1 MQYSTYIS
9 DTPVT
14 LKQGESHQT
23 KNDNV
28 DPKQGY
34 NYAKFERSCFN
45 GVREKHN
52 IIFFVSNQEIC
63 KLSPLDMCYHQK
75 RWYIYELLE
84 ILNNPM
90 KCQLNQIR
98 T

>member
-28 DPKQGY
+28 DPKQVMIMQSLKDL
-34 NYAKFERSCFN
+34 ALM
-45 GVREKHN
+45 V
-52 IIFFVSNQEIC
+52 
-63 KLSPLDMCYHQK
+63 
-75 RWYIYELLE
+75 
-84 ILNNPM
+84 
-90 KCQLNQIR
+90 
-98 T
+98 